1 MFSSKADH
9 SSAILSGSPSP
20 LGSYGIGTQ
29 TQDFL
34 SKTTA
39 YFMTSPCVS
48 YRSDNAINRNPC
60 FLCLLFRLFSGAES
74 AGAVRSLPSPREFCF
89 LVFIIVFVVF
99 TLHGG
104 IALTLHS
111 YLHGGIGLLKIIKMG
126 FEVI

>member
-1 MFSSKADH
+1 
-9 SSAILSGSPSP
+9 
-20 LGSYGIGTQ
+20 
-29 TQDFL
+29 
-34 SKTTA
+34 
-39 YFMTSPCVS
+39 MTSPCVS

-126 FEVI
+126 FEVIYSFLLHILNCRPTALWLSIQMRKRLL